1 MSHLFAKKHI
11 LFILIA
17 LAISTNEVSAQTA
30 GAQFTNSVEF
40 QNDTVTHY
48 FVLRPTATK
57 KEPARVQRLK
67 TEVGI
72 IQTALELSSVY
83 AKPILSQPNSSS
95 TVDQA
100 SVTEASSVPFIIKP
114 ASKGNWDGSRFI
126 HQGSNYLF
134 IKNTDITNG
143 SIVTLSIDDPNA
155 PPITI
160 LLKAVRIAPGQGFFV
175 EFSVDYPNA
184 LGTLYYTVQ

>member
-1 MSHLFAKKHI
+1 MPKFYTKKHI
-11 LFILIA
+11 LFVLIVLA
-17 LAISTNEVSAQTA
+17 LGTNRLSAQSA
-30 GAQFTNSVEF
+30 GAQYTNSIEF

-48 FVLRPTATK
+48 FVLHSTPAK
-57 KEPARVQRLK
+57 KEQQIRAPRQA
-67 TEVGI
+67 GI
-72 IQTALELSSVY
+72 IQTALELSSVC
-83 AKPILSQPNSSS
+83 AKPVFSQPNSSS

-100 SVTEASSVPFIIKP
+100 SATEASSVPFIIKP

-126 HQGSNYLF
+126 HQGSNFMF
-134 IKNTDITNG
+134 IKYSDITTS

-175 EFSVDYPNA
+175 EFSVDYPNT
-184 LGTLYYTVQ
+184 LGTLYYTVQE